1 MLTLSPLPP
10 SLPPSQSSPDCSL
23 ADLEKPCMDEETT
36 HIKLRYMYMPL
47 YSYMYMYEYSIALW
61 QVCCIHVLYVHQYV
75 MVSAT
80 SLSHSFSIS
89 PYFLY
94 PPSLS
99 LPLPSIS
106 PSLPSSLPPLPPSP
120 PPDAYQYQNIFS
132 PLVKL
137 EADYDKA
144 LKES

>member
-1 MLTLSPLPP
+1 
-10 SLPPSQSSPDCSL
+10 
-23 ADLEKPCMDEETT
+23 MDEETT
-36 HIKLRYMYMPL
+36 HIKLRYRCMYMPL
-47 YSYMYMYEYSIALW
+47 YSYMYMYEHSIALW

-99 LPLPSIS
+99 LPPSLHLPIHPFLPLAP
-106 PSLPSSLPPLPPSP
+106 PSLPPSRCLPVPEHIQPAGQAGGGLRQGSKGD
-120 PPDAYQYQNIFS
+120 PD
-132 PLVKL
+132 PGEHRGEVKHIW
-137 EADYDKA
+137 KVGGVRMVT
-144 LKES
+144 